1 MVTVGWGGSLM
12 TPEVRITIILLIAV
26 IAAVVTLS
34 VTVTLFLFIVVPC
47 SVPFTCASV
56 VT

>member
-1 MVTVGWGGSLM
+1 MVGVGWGGSLM
-12 TPEVRITIILLIAV
+12 TPEVRISIILLVAI

-34 VTVTLFLFIVVPC
+34 VTITLFLFIAVPR
-47 SVPFTCASV
+47 SVTFTCASV